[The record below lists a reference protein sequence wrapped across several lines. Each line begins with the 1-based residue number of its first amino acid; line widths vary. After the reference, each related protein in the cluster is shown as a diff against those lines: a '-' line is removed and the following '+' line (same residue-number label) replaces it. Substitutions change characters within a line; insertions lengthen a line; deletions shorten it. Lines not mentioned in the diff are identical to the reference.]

1 MTDKITKSNNKPL
14 QVFGKDLGDILLNAT
29 ALEVSTVIVED
40 LTPTRFIPHEVYRD
54 LYPISN
60 AYLEKQGVEAG
71 LRSRYLNLRRKLEL
85 EYALLLSDPNSEFYD
100 ADLVGNVKQNLPI
113 LTNSSLEL
121 DKIKTLLP
129 PPDEILL
136 VQKLLKNSSFLRSLR
151 GLHETKIALDY
162 RHKKLQSGEI
172 PHEEILYAQTT
183 IHLEGNIINRYAE
196 DILNHPQRDLILQLH
211 HQSVESGERLWRRLF
226 GLVLDLMGRLK

>member
-1 MTDKITKSNNKPL
+1 MADKIAKSNNKPPPY
-14 QVFGKDLGDILLNAT
+14 FAKDLRSILLNAT
-29 ALEVSTVIVED
+29 AFEVSTIIVED

-60 AYLEKQGVEAG
+60 AYLEKQGVDPG

-85 EYALLLSDPNSEFYD
+85 EYALLLSDPDSEFYD
-100 ADLVGNVKQNLPI
+100 GDLVGNVKQNLPI

-129 PPDEILL
+129 PPDEIVL
-136 VQKLLKNSSFLRSLR
+136 VQKLLKNSFFVRILRV
-151 GLHETKIALDY
+151 LHETKIALDY
-162 RHKKLQSGEI
+162 RHKKLQSGVI
-172 PHEEILYAQTT
+172 TPEEILYAQTT
-183 IHLEGNIINRYAE
+183 IHLEGNIINRYGS

-211 HQSVESGERLWRRLF
+211 HQSVESGERQWRRLF
-226 GLVLDLMGRLK
+226 GFVLDLIGRLK